1 MTEALEENEGYATC
15 QRDWRQLWKRQGID
29 DVPEDSTT
37 TMEAEEEE
45 DEHKDYYN
53 DNRCVGGG

>member
-37 TMEAEEEE
+37 MMEAEEEE
-45 DEHKDYYN
+45 DEHEDYIN
-53 DNRCVGGG
+53 KRGFVVGG